1 MYLLWH
7 PFGWDWRQWLG
18 WQGKLW
24 VRRPQTPDHTP
35 RAYILSS
42 QPRGG
47 RMGPEID
54 QRNHDILF
62 PILLYSLLFWNDKI
76 DICANKKKILGG
88 MNLIELTYWTYILW
102 RNHGQC
108 TWYPWL
114 LIIDIPH
121 WTYFFWAKGGLQKA
135 TFWKKREDKKLQTQ
149 GNTQ

>member
-24 VRRPQTPDHTP
+24 VRRPQTPDHTL

-54 QRNHDILF
+54 QKIMTFCFRFYCIPCYFEMIKLTFVPTKKDIWRNESYWAYLLNLHIMKESWTMYLISMIIDYRHTTLNLLFLGQRRPSKSDIL
-62 PILLYSLLFWNDKI
+62 
-76 DICANKKKILGG
+76 KKTRG
-88 MNLIELTYWTYILW
+88 
-102 RNHGQC
+102 
-108 TWYPWL
+108 
-114 LIIDIPH
+114 
-121 WTYFFWAKGGLQKA
+121 
-135 TFWKKREDKKLQTQ
+135 
-149 GNTQ
+149 